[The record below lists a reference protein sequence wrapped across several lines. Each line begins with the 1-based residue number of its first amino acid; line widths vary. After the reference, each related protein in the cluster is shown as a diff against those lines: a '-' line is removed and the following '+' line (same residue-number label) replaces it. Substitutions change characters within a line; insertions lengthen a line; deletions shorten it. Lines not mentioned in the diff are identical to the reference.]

1 MIFMFLALLM
11 LNQKFDQAQASLLAP
26 DLTAGTKRSIKQT
39 CLHGRTL
46 SPCACDPKDQSSKL
60 PRALT
65 VQKID
70 QAAHSLALCHRVR
83 TIQKINQASSHAPL
97 LYYQKRY
104 QKIDQANL
112 LARAHFVTACVRS
125 ERSIKQAPTCP
136 CCLKDQSSHTL
147 PCTLSPR
154 AYNLKDQS
162 SKLPRTLAVLPKE
175 VPKD

>member
-70 QAAHSLALCHRVR
+70 QAACSLALCHCMC

-97 LYYQKRY
+97 LYYQR
-104 QKIDQANL
+104 L
-112 LARAHFVTACVRS
+112 
-125 ERSIKQAPTCP
+125 IKQD
-136 CCLKDQSSHTL
+136 CLHAR
-147 PCTLSPR
+147 TLSPR
-154 AYNLKDQS
+154 VYGPKDQS
-162 SKLPRTLAVLPKE
+162 SKLQHTLAVQKRLLP
-175 VPKD
+175 